1 MKKIGFLLISTVF
14 LVSACET
21 PRKRVVA
28 QPIFDI
34 RINKSSQ
41 DEIFVDETGI
51 SIKPIS
57 LEQSKTRSQLFAPI
71 KYWNPAQPSKIG
83 TENWSLVAM
92 PAFEIQITNAGK
104 NPISFNKASFRLLD
118 DAGNSYQ
125 AVLKQDII
133 DSLNQRV
140 NVINNNGWRV
150 DASSANNSARALKLF
165 DKNYE
170 SLPGIVEKRIL
181 AFDINNSNSEKNYRD
196 MLMNAKYLRIVMFG
210 IPVQHDDAGNIVK
223 TAKFE
228 YIFDVA
234 RKN

>member
-83 TENWSLVAM
+83 TENWSLV
-92 PAFEIQITNAGK
+92 
-104 NPISFNKASFRLLD
+104 RLLD